1 MTAAEAA
8 DHQWLKSTS
17 DSNRSQNPESNLKKT
32 RDCVQHCSS
41 QDTSP
46 VLVQPLTN
54 TESTEKAEAGQK
66 SRFETNWLSS
76 SHPFVSVCLSMEE
89 EETLD
94 LSRETM
100 RKSQTVTHLTEANH
114 LREATHLTEVT
125 HLTGATHLTEVT
137 HLTEANHLTRLSST
151 LSPTVATCPLL
162 VNQKGDMVFE
172 QEEEEEQDTTDKVQ
186 KTIVEQYAILAE
198 TDANVP
204 DIRVDKTRRKRAREE
219 ASKTILDSK
228 KKRPRV
234 SEREDICNLEATT
247 ETPMSTGFSKIRR
260 AKRKKGRITQDIKI
274 KD

>member
-1 MTAAEAA
+1 MG
-8 DHQWLKSTS
+8 
-17 DSNRSQNPESNLKKT
+17 RSQNPESKLRKT
-32 RDCVQHCSS
+32 RDRLQHCSS

-89 EETLD
+89 VETLD

-100 RKSQTVTHLTEANH
+100 RKSQT
-114 LREATHLTEVT
+114 VT

-162 VNQKGDMVFE
+162 FNQKGDMVFE

-198 TDANVP
+198 TNATVL